1 MNIHCNSLIINQC
14 SYDSVK
20 KKDAIRI
27 INTTERGLSK
37 SRNMA
42 IENSIGDICI
52 IADDDLVYSEHM
64 VTTVEKAYD
73 KYKDASIIVF
83 LC

>member
-1 MNIHCNSLIINQC
+1 MIEILISTMNQKDDSLINKMNLHCNSLIINQC

-52 IADDDLVYSEHM
+52 IADDDLVYSE
-64 VTTVEKAYD
+64 
-73 KYKDASIIVF
+73 
-83 LC
+83 